1 MCRKMIRATDRCIKC
16 SLCTKLVHIKC
27 LPSYNQD
34 DIDYASNPANNW
46 SCTMCLQETF
56 PFFNLETNQELINCN
71 NQNTNNMDPDKA
83 KDLIFDPFE
92 TIMDEN
98 ENDDPNDPDMN
109 YYRSYNNSANIS
121 CKYYNVDEINKLN
134 SKNNRDKKF
143 TIFHLNIRSMA
154 KNYRMFQNTLAIIDT
169 KFDVIILSETWLK
182 PYNVDI
188 YKLDGY
194 THEFITRNN
203 KAGGGLSI
211 YIKDSIQYNILPDL
225 NVNTPDI
232 EMLWLELKKDN
243 LYFDK
248 NLIIGTDARV
258 QILMISPNF

>member
-1 MCRKMIRATDRCIKC
+1 MELNREECSMCRKIVRATDKCIKC
-16 SLCTKLVHIKC
+16 SLCTKFVHIKC

-46 SCTMCLQETF
+46 SCTVCLRETF

-71 NQNTNNMDPDKA
+71 NQNITNMDPDKA

-134 SKNNRDKKF
+134 
-143 TIFHLNIRSMA
+143 
-154 KNYRMFQNTLAIIDT
+154 
-169 KFDVIILSETWLK
+169 
-182 PYNVDI
+182 
-188 YKLDGY
+188 
-194 THEFITRNN
+194 
-203 KAGGGLSI
+203 
-211 YIKDSIQYNILPDL
+211 
-225 NVNTPDI
+225 
-232 EMLWLELKKDN
+232 
-243 LYFDK
+243 
-248 NLIIGTDARV
+248 
-258 QILMISPNF
+258 